1 MDARQQVIAAAA
13 AGRAQLLL
21 EVLSRE
27 HTSEQLHRCVR
38 AVQQEL
44 STIVGAVGEHPPV
57 RLPGK
62 VRPSGEQLD
71 LTT

>member
-21 EVLSRE
+21 EILSRE
-27 HTSEQLHRCVR
+27 HTSEELHRCVR
-38 AVQQEL
+38 AVRHEL
-44 STIVGAVGEHPPV
+44 STIVNAIGEHPPV
-57 RLPGK
+57 ALPGK
-62 VRPSGEQLD
+62 ARPTGQQLD